1 MDKKTKV
8 KLILTGVTLAATLLE
23 GYVSSKVKTDKD
35 KQINKLISEVRDE
48 MSAQAEDENTYSMQ
62 DYHNDMMKYIEDKL
76 SGMSRETVLAV
87 RDNVTGWHQTTKE
100 LREFVDHIDVIDN
113 NLKAKEEK

>member
-48 MSAQAEDENTYSMQ
+48 MSVQAEDDTYSMQ
-62 DYHNDMMKYIEDKL
+62 DYHNDMKYIEDKL

-100 LREFVDHIDVIDN
+100 IREFVDHIDVIDN
-113 NLKAKEEK
+113 ILKAKEEK